1 MNKEQRNY
9 RDEFSTRPSDHIK
22 PRCEPRVNPHR
33 PINMVLTR
41 IMQLINQ
48 KKIEPPSLSLFL
60 FLSLIFLEKK
70 QSHFLYTI
78 NSVAK
83 AIIESL

>member
-9 RDEFSTRPSDHIK
+9 RDEFSIRPLDHIK

-33 PINMVLTR
+33 PINIVLTQ

-48 KKIEPPSLSLFL
+48 KKIEPPLLSLSLFL
-60 FLSLIFLEKK
+60 SLC
-70 QSHFLYTI
+70 TI
-78 NSVAK
+78 SGKETISFPIYNKLCS
-83 AIIESL
+83 